1 MSGIHPADPASVVNI
16 ALVPNLDQ
24 PNALLSTPQPST
36 AYPAGEE
43 SNGLSM
49 SQLALRGLSGIPIA
63 TPAFAQPQSRP
74 PVQFLDPATLS
85 NYSVTA
91 QDIIRNA
98 SQNPAA
104 AKGTPEWE
112 AAREEVL
119 RSVGSKPAT
128 DQPPQ
133 PPRGRGRPR
142 GRPRKIAAPL
152 PTETRADVAARAS
165 PAVPTQTSQIFHD
178 AVSFPTESPT
188 SYTPGSAQIPPIPAV
203 KPESR
208 DQTPIRGRG
217 RGRPRG
223 RMSTRGGKGGK
234 IGKRKRNSDDEDSEV
249 RHSHVALDTEC
260 KLILPLLC
268 VLGRYLRL

>member
-1 MSGIHPADPASVVNI
+1 MSGMHPADPASVVNA
-16 ALVPNLDQ
+16 ALMPNLDQ
-24 PNALLSTPQPST
+24 PNALLSTPQPPNT
-36 AYPAGEE
+36 YPAVEE

-49 SQLALRGLSGIPIA
+49 SQLALRGLSGIPVA
-63 TPAFAQPQSRP
+63 TPAFAQPQNP
-74 PVQFLDPATLS
+74 HPVQFLDPATLS
-85 NYSVTA
+85 NYHITA
-91 QDIIRNA
+91 QEILRNA
-98 SQNPAA
+98 SQNPAV

-119 RSVGSKPAT
+119 RSVGSTPAS

-133 PPRGRGRPR
+133 PSRGRGRPR

-152 PTETRADVAARAS
+152 PAETRADVAARAS
-165 PAVPTQTSQIFHD
+165 PAVPVTTSQIIHD

-188 SYTPGSAQIPPIPAV
+188 TRTPGSAQIPAIPAM
-203 KPESR
+203 KTHSR
-208 DQTPIRGRG
+208 DQTPVRGRG

-249 RHSHVALDTEC
+249 CHSHVALDIEC
-260 KLILPLLC
+260 KLILLLLC
-268 VLGRYLRL
+268 VLGRYLRF

>member
-1 MSGIHPADPASVVNI
+1 MSGMHPADPASVVNT
-16 ALVPNLDQ
+16 ALVPNLEQ
-24 PNALLSTPQPST
+24 PNALLATPQPAT
-36 AYPAGEE
+36 AYPAAAG

-49 SQLALRGLSGIPIA
+49 SQLALQGLSGIPVA
-63 TPAFAQPQSRP
+63 TPAFAQPQIRP

-85 NYSVTA
+85 NYTTA
-91 QDIIRNA
+91 AQEILKTA
-98 SQNPAA
+98 SQNPAV

-119 RSVGSKPAT
+119 RSVGSRPAS
-128 DQPPQ
+128 DPPPQ

-142 GRPRKIAAPL
+142 GRPRKIAAPV
-152 PTETRADVAARAS
+152 PTETRADVVARAS
-165 PAVPTQTSQIFHD
+165 PAVPVQSSQIFHD
-178 AVSFPTESPT
+178 AVSFPTETPT
-188 SYTPGSAQIPPIPAV
+188 HTPGSIPTPTIPAM
-203 KPESR
+203 KTDSR
-208 DQTPIRGRG
+208 DQTPVRGRG

-249 RHSHVALDTEC
+249 CHSHVALDTEC

-268 VLGRYLRL
+268 VLGRYLRF